1 MKDKIEIKDNALE
14 TVTGGAGNT
23 DACEQAFHNCTNP
36 ESASGLPATIL
47 DSENFPSP
55 EIDTTK

>member
-36 ESASGLPATIL
+36 ESASGNNIG
-47 DSENFPSP
+47 F
-55 EIDTTK
+55 